1 MLPHPSFF
9 FWTLCGQE
17 WKLAGI
23 LSINL
28 MDKGATHCKAMWLQ
42 NSRTDCCMKP
52 VLLKSKNKKI
62 KITESSSLI
71 GACIALLNPFSLHQL
86 PCPWVISSQPVWVV
100 HKRFAFVNFC
110 EQTLPAPKQTLTTP
124 DFFFFLQSSP
134 TMECPWSSKSGPNLW
149 KPYISHIHAKSS
161 FSAHCWPPFH
171 HHICDMPTFPSHP
184 GTERTTE
191 SSQGASSR
199 GRNDADALAGGK

>member
-1 MLPHPSFF
+1 MISVALQTQFSLEVFFVVFFWLALTVSHVSKMLPHPSFF

-42 NSRTDCCMKP
+42 NRRTDCCMKP
-52 VLLKSKNKKI
+52 VLLKSKNKNK

-124 DFFFFLQSSP
+124 DFFFFFFFF
-134 TMECPWSSKSGPNLW
+134 TIFPNNGMSM
-149 KPYISHIHAKSS
+149 K
-161 FSAHCWPPFH
+161 
-171 HHICDMPTFPSHP
+171 
-184 GTERTTE
+184 
-191 SSQGASSR
+191 Q
-199 GRNDADALAGGK
+199 